1 MIQLHENEHI
11 VLLLHKHWFVM
22 ARTAIGIVLMLAL
35 AAGIFAFLPMLTV
48 QFDSDLVSS
57 LAGFGLAVY
66 LMIVLLFAFFSWMD
80 YYLDMWIVT
89 EKRVINID
97 QQGLFSRE
105 ISEVPMASIQDV
117 TIDVAGLAETL
128 LAFGTI
134 RIQTA
139 GEREFRINDIPHL
152 NATKDAILEYAHR
165 QFDAT
170 EQQFPTDTQA
180 TEKISDIPDA

>member
-22 ARTAIGIVLMLAL
+22 ARTAVGIFLMLAL
-35 AAGIFAFLPMLTV
+35 AAGVLMFLPLLTSR
-48 QFDSDLVSS
+48 FDPDLVSA
-57 LAGFGLAVY
+57 LTGFGLAVY
-66 LMIVLLFAFFSWMD
+66 LMVILLFTFFSWMD

-105 ISEVPMASIQDV
+105 ISEVPMANIQDV
-117 TIDVAGLAETL
+117 TIHVIGLVETML
-128 LAFGTI
+128 GFGTV

-139 GEREFRINDIPHL
+139 GEREFTIDDIPHL
-152 NATKDAILEYAHR
+152 NAVKDAILEYAHQ
-165 QFDAT
+165 QFDVT
-170 EQQFPTDTQA
+170 TQQFPVNKDE
-180 TEKISDIPDA
+180 TEKVSDIPDA

>member
-1 MIQLHENEHI
+1 
-11 VLLLHKHWFVM
+11 M
-22 ARTAIGIVLMLAL
+22 ARTAVGILLMLLL
-35 AAGIFAFLPMLTV
+35 AAGILAFLPLLTS
-48 QFDSDLVSS
+48 QFDPDSVSA

-66 LMIVLLFAFFSWMD
+66 LMIICLFTFFSWMD

-117 TIDVAGLAETL
+117 TIHVIGLIETL
-128 LAFGTI
+128 LGFGTV

-139 GEREFRINDIPHL
+139 GEREFTIDDIPHL
-152 NATKDAILEYAHR
+152 NAVKDAILEYAHQ

-170 EQQFPTDTQA
+170 AQQSA
-180 TEKISDIPDA
+180 VNKEHVEKVSDIPDA

>member
-11 VLLLHKHWFVM
+11 ILLLHKHWFVV
-22 ARTAIGIVLMLAL
+22 ARAVVGIMFMLVL
-35 AAGIFAFLPMLTV
+35 AAIILPLLPLVTSQLDPALVWALT
-48 QFDSDLVSS
+48 
-57 LAGFGLAVY
+57 GFVLAVY
-66 LMIVLLFAFFSWMD
+66 LMILGLFAFYSWMD

-97 QQGLFSRE
+97 QQGLFSRQ

-117 TIDVAGLAETL
+117 TLDVSGFVETML
-128 LAFGTI
+128 GFGDI

-139 GEREFRINDIPHL
+139 GEREFTIKDIPHL
-152 NATKDAILEYAHR
+152 NAVKDAILEYAHQ

-170 EQQFPTDTQA
+170 QQSINTIKEGEPV
-180 TEKISDIPDA
+180 SDVPDA